1 MSVVKEVPGKP
12 VLAFPES
19 QGNLILEQKQLK
31 ETAVLINYGKIL
43 LPENNKTST

>member
-19 QGNLILEQKQLK
+19 QDYLILEQKQSM

-43 LPENNKTST
+43 SPEYNKTST